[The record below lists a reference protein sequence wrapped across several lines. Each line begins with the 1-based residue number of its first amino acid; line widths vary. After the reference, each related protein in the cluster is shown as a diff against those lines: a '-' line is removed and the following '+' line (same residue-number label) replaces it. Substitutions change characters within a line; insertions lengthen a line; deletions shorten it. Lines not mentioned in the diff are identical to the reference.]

1 MKWSLRKRF
10 LLPVIGLILI
20 GMGLSIGISH
30 VKSRGALT
38 ESIRSQIEQLA
49 DSSAEVLNL
58 WARDRK
64 LDVKNWS
71 QQQIFPTAV
80 KDTFLGKAARKSANR
95 ILKELKANYQY
106 HEALVLANSEGEV
119 VAASD
124 DQVISTIKVKDR
136 DYFKKAMKGTLVVS
150 DVLKSKDTGNP
161 IFIIAVPLRE
171 EVDQDPIGV
180 FLGVNDINA
189 FCEQFIAP
197 IQVGE
202 NGYAYIVDANGRVI
216 HHPNKKHILKTHI
229 KELPFGQQMMAEDS
243 GFLEYRWEG
252 VNSLAAFQISQEL
265 GWKLGVKAE
274 EAEIMAPV
282 RKLGWINLMVA
293 VGVVLGGVL
302 LILPVVEY
310 TVAPLN
316 RMVVW
321 LQETADQVFAGSNQF
336 HATSGTLAQ
345 RASEQAASL
354 EETASALEELS
365 TRTQKTANHAKE
377 AKHRRDEA
385 FEILKAAD
393 ERMGKTSQAMTRISD
408 SGKQINKI
416 IHTIDEIAFQT
427 NLLALNAAV
436 EAARAGQAGQGFA
449 VVAQEVRNLAQKSAG
464 AARETQALIES
475 TVEEID
481 NGSRLLEKTRSAFDQ
496 AKTLNQQAG
505 ELIDQIAAAS
515 AEQAHGIA
523 QINQAISE
531 MDSGVQQ
538 DASDSEELA
547 GIANELAAQVEKLNT
562 MVQELQGIVQG
573 KKATLSR
580 PSS

>member
-10 LLPVIGLILI
+10 LLPVIGLIII

-38 ESIRSQIEQLA
+38 ESLRSQIEQLA
-49 DSSAEVLNL
+49 NSSAGVLNL

-64 LDVKNWS
+64 LDIKNWS

-80 KDTFLGKAARKSANR
+80 KDTFLGKAARNSANR
-95 ILKELKANYQY
+95 LLKELKANYQY
-106 HEALVLANSEGEV
+106 YEALNLVNSEGEI

-124 DQVISTIKVKDR
+124 DQLIGRITVNDR
-136 DYFKKAMKGTLVVS
+136 KYFKKAMKGNMAVS
-150 DVLKSKDTGNP
+150 EVLKSKDTGNP
-161 IFIIAVPLRE
+161 VFVIAVPLRE
-171 EVDQDPIGV
+171 EVDKEAIGV

-197 IQVGE
+197 IQVGDS
-202 NGYAYIVDANGRVI
+202 GYAYLTDADGRVVY
-216 HHPNKKHILKTHI
+216 HPDKSHILKTNI
-229 KELPFGQQMMAEDS
+229 KDLPFGQQMMANDE
-243 GFLEYRWEG
+243 GFLEYTWQG
-252 VNSLAAFQISQEL
+252 VNSLAAFHTSQEL
-265 GWKLGVKAE
+265 GLKLGVKAVK
-274 EAEIMAPV
+274 AEIMAPV
-282 RKLGWINLMVA
+282 HHLGWINLMVA

-310 TVAPLN
+310 TVAPLS
-316 RMVVW
+316 RMVVRMK
-321 LQETADQVFAGSNQF
+321 ETADQVSAGSNQF
-336 HATSGTLAQ
+336 HTTSGTLAQ

-365 TRTQKTANHAKE
+365 TRTQETANLAGE
-377 AKHRRDEA
+377 AKSRRDQA

-393 ERMGKTSQAMTRISD
+393 ERMDQTSQAMSRISA
-408 SGKQINKI
+408 SGNQINKI
-416 IHTIDEIAFQT
+416 IHAIDEIAFQT

-436 EAARAGQAGQGFA
+436 EAARAGEAGQGFA

-481 NGSRLLEKTRSAFDQ
+481 SGSRLLEKTRSAFDQ
-496 AKTLNQQAG
+496 TKTLNQQAG
-505 ELIDQIAAAS
+505 ELIAQIAAAS

-523 QINQAISE
+523 QINQAIAQ
-531 MDSGVQQ
+531 MDAGVQQ
-538 DASDSEELA
+538 DAADSEELA
-547 GIANELAAQVEKLNT
+547 GIADELAAQVEALNA

-580 PSS
+580 HSS